1 MRVALRPALP
11 PPRGPRPATWLP
23 FQRKFAEASWS
34 PHLFLDDQLHV
45 HVVVST
51 PALHGALD
59 RVLPRI
65 RRSFDLIVMSAF
77 VKTEVPPLVAK
88 TADHQAVNRAIAG
101 QLRSMLRCNSQPQ
114 HFAGVSPDYSRLRIG
129 HTKRVVARRN
139 DLDEPPLRQVGPDSN
154 AAQ

>member
-1 MRVALRPALP
+1 MVAIPKKIR
-11 PPRGPRPATWLP
+11 RGFMITA
-23 FQRKFAEASWS
+23 
-34 PHLFLDDQLHV
+34 LFLDDQLHV

-114 HFAGVSPDYSRLRIG
+114 HFAGVSPDYGRLRIG
-129 HTKRVVARRN
+129 YTKRVVARRN
-139 DLDEPPLRQVGPDSN
+139 DLDDPPLRQVGPDGN
-154 AAQ
+154 AAQQEQEQASNSSHRFTF